1 MSKWVPIDIAG
12 PHNPSRYPQVTNEQ
26 LHNMYLSE
34 QNGSMCLFPYP
45 GYKIINSTIGDT
57 NPRALFYSDVY
68 EALIGV
74 FGKNIYIIRSPEK
87 SPEIINANIPLS
99 TSDGRVYIAESV
111 DAKQVMFVAGGE
123 VYLVDNKDGDT
134 FQNVAIPQGVVPSNI
149 IYKDASFIICDTKS
163 SRWYVS
169 AVNNGKVWNTDN
181 RGRIDSRC
189 VALGQ
194 AGKQV
199 LVFGTDETTVFYDAG
214 TIPFPWQEVRSTFIN
229 YGCIAAASVAQGFG
243 LCAWLATNR
252 QASATIMVSDG
263 SLPKPISNDN
273 IDALIDDL
281 EFPDRCEGFLFQQDG
296 HLFYQLN
303 FYSDHVSIAYDFTSK
318 NFIKVGNDG
327 NASEI
332 QYVGANRDRIYCL
345 IRAKA
350 GIHELSNK
358 ITSNDGKPIER
369 IRVTKTQYFDD
380 VINITQ
386 VRLRMQ
392 HGVDGAPFIERLDD
406 KIVNEFGQLSDN
418 GFFESLN
425 DLTDAQRGDYWH
437 IKSEITVNSVKLKP
451 DNVIICNQDISGTP
465 TDLSSFRI
473 VTTDPLGKLRFSVS
487 HDFGVT
493 YSHIKDIN
501 LDEKTN
507 YEDPFYVLAN
517 GLGSY
522 RAWTFKFEV
531 FSKDPVAIIEAKA
544 LVGN

>member
-1 MSKWVPIDIAG
+1 MAKWIPIDIAG
-12 PHNPSRYPQVTNEQ
+12 PHDPSRYPQVSNEQ
-26 LHNMYLSE
+26 LHNMYLSK
-34 QNGSMCLFPYP
+34 QSVGVCLFPYP
-45 GYKIINSTIGDT
+45 GYKLINSTIGDT

-134 FQNVAIPQGVVPSNI
+134 FQNVAIPQDVVPSNI

-263 SLPKPISNDN
+263 SMPRPISNDN

-303 FYSDHVSIAYDFTSK
+303 FYSDRVSIAYDFTSK

-332 QYVGANRDRIYCL
+332 QYVGANRNRIYCL

-358 ITSNDGKPIER
+358 ITSNDSKPIER
-369 IRVTKTQYFDD
+369 IRVTKTQYFDNP
-380 VINITQ
+380 VTVSQI
-386 VRLRMQ
+386 RLCMQ
-392 HGVDGAPFIERLDD
+392 HGVDGAPFIERVDD
-406 KIVNEFGQLSDN
+406 KLVKEFGQLTDK
-418 GFFESLN
+418 GFFRSFD
-425 DLTDAQRGDYWH
+425 DLTDAKRGEYWK
-437 IKSEITVNSVKLKP
+437 IPKEMTVSGVKL
-451 DNVIICNQDISGTP
+451 DSQNAILCNIDFPGTP
-465 TDLSSFRI
+465 TDLSNFRI
-473 VTTDPLGKLRFSVS
+473 VTTDPLGKLRLSIS

-493 YSHIKDIN
+493 FSDVRDVDLY
-501 LDEKTN
+501 ERAN
-507 YEDPFYVLAN
+507 YKDPFYVLTN
-517 GLGSY
+517 GFGSS
-522 RAWTFKFEV
+522 RTWTFKFEV

-544 LVGN
+544 LVGI